1 MKSGSASWR
10 AVLLLCAGLPA
21 LAQTVP
27 PPGVEQARPPT
38 ERTLQH
44 TDKSSTQERVRYSR
58 DCRQV
63 EAEIL
68 AQYRIQQ
75 DSVREQYA
83 RDSAAA
89 GLTAAARQALQL
101 ERDTQL
107 SALHTQ
113 GKAAAGKLGAEC
125 RADNRQI
132 LRGSVSPSDPH

>member
-1 MKSGSASWR
+1 MRGSVALS
-10 AVLLLCAGLPA
+10 AVLLCAALPA
-21 LAQTVP
+21 LSQTIA

-63 EAEIL
+63 ETEIL

-75 DSVREQYA
+75 DSVRAQYDH
-83 RDSAAA
+83 DSAAA
-89 GLTAAARQALQL
+89 DVTTAAREALRQQ
-101 ERDTQL
+101 RDAQL
-107 SALHTQ
+107 SALQAQ
-113 GKAAAGKLGAEC
+113 GKAAAGKLVAEC